1 MYPSSDSEAE
11 HSVAEPSSSAVTH
24 ARIATKTR
32 RQLRP
37 ADSED
42 CMRVLTQVF
51 GHSSFKGKQKEIVE
65 AAYGGADVLVVAPT
79 GMGKSLC
86 FQVPAIADKRGLT
99 VVVSPL
105 LALMENQIESLRSK
119 NVEVAALSSEVKPA
133 EQIEICREI
142 QLYETRTK
150 LLYVTPERLCT
161 ADFMKILDVIHENHN
176 LNRLVVDELQFHRR
190 IEWGHDFRAE
200 YRKIGN
206 FRNRYPDIP
215 IMALTATATP
225 AVQRDMV
232 RNLKLVEKHLYTA
245 LHPFNRE
252 NLFYEVRMPPVTF
265 LLFFHLPSMKVRYLS
280 NPDQLSQMV
289 DIFDTITTFYRRRG
303 RASSGIVYCRYR
315 KTCDEISSY
324 LRGKGLSARPYHRG
338 VPSATLKKTLQEWTR
353 GEGVDV
359 ESTKAMFGISFI
371 MTFRRALK
379 GTIKKQDEQ
388 VETETLQDV
397 FYIIVAREDA
407 IRVKNFIRSSNPN
420 RVREEEDDEPT
431 PTQRA
436 SGSQHSLVDYSE
448 NSTICRHVLICKY
461 FGEDID
467 EEDPATVKAY
477 CDNMCDVCKSPEKVR
492 QRILKLS
499 SKQEAAANVP
509 PRTTTTLVNNAQ
521 ASNTNPA
528 APPGRIGKFDDQQAL
543 RRGSMLGSTKRS
555 NMDLG
560 ESLSVA
566 KKPKVAALPPMMVT
580 RPHASAS
587 LLAKPFKAP
596 SFMSKTSVASPKP
609 RSPSPPP
616 PITKVATLKEP
627 PRAPV
632 SRPST
637 SAVVREQVVRKASE
651 KAPQVQE
658 EVEAE
663 ESDGDEVHLP
673 ETRLR
678 WFPDETTKVSIVDR
692 EERFNVL
699 RRKLHKVLFMHIASE
714 AIWDKISEDFEDE
727 NKRNE
732 VVFKTAAD
740 LEQTAISLSSTENGY
755 NVRVQAI
762 RGDIGGLTELH
773 LWDSGKGVFEDR
785 QEIVDMLRRY
795 AKSALKKG

>member
-11 HSVAEPSSSAVTH
+11 PNVAEPSSSAVTH

-42 CMRVLTQVF
+42 CMRILTQVF

-176 LNRLVVDELQFHRR
+176 LNRLVVDEAHC
-190 IEWGHDFRAE
+190 ISEWGHDFRAE

-232 RNLKLVEKHLYTA
+232 RNLKLVEKHLYIA

-252 NLFYEVRMPPVTF
+252 NLFYEVR
-265 LLFFHLPSMKVRYLS
+265 YLS
-280 NPDQLSQMV
+280 NPDQLNQMA

-359 ESTKAMFGISFI
+359 VVATIAFGLGID
-371 MTFRRALK
+371 K
-379 GTIKKQDEQ
+379 G
-388 VETETLQDV
+388 DV
-397 FYIIVAREDA
+397 RYIIHYDLPKSFEGYYQETGRAGRDGNPSRCILYYSREDA

-436 SGSQHSLVDYSE
+436 SGSQHSLVDYAE

-543 RRGSMLGSTKRS
+543 RRGSVLGSTKRF

-566 KKPKVAALPPMMVT
+566 KKAKVAALPPMMVT

-587 LLAKPFKAP
+587 LLAKPFKTP
-596 SFMSKTSVASPKP
+596 SFMSKTSVASLKP

-616 PITKVATLKEP
+616 AITKVATLKEP
-627 PRAPV
+627 PRDPV

-663 ESDGDEVHLP
+663 ESDGDEVNLP

-727 NKRNE
+727 KKRNE

-785 QEIVDMLRRY
+785 QEVVDMLRRY
-795 AKSALKKG
+795 AKSVGKK